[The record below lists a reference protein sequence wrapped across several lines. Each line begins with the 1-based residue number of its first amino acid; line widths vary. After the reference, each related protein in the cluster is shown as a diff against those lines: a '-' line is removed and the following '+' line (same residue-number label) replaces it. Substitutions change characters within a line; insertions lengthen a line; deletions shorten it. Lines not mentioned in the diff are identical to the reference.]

1 MSVRYFDRDLQ
12 EEVIGTITGVVQ
24 SVKNKETNIVVVI
37 SMTVHSIEANG
48 SKGKLLTSRIFYR
61 NNDPMVLEA
70 YNGQNP
76 TVNTISE
83 AYKYLLTILPSA
95 KSI

>member
-1 MSVRYFDRDLQ
+1 V
-12 EEVIGTITGVVQ
+12 
-24 SVKNKETNIVVVI
+24 
-37 SMTVHSIEANG
+37 ANNVAYTK
-48 SKGKLLTSRIFYR
+48 SNLNR
-61 NNDPMVLEA
+61 NNDPMMLEA